1 MAEKNVWGSLC
12 GLGVARGPR
21 GAGSKNRGQDDR
33 RVLIRTIVPHRASKE
48 PEWIPLEVVIVERRR
63 RSSDDGVGVRRVVE
77 VVVLDQ
83 PVRQVDDR
91 ASTAEMARPSSVVLR
106 VVFRYGRSCRRM
118 GEDRCVVPMP
128 SAASTLASHSDVARR
143 KHRRRLIHPMPVP
156 QAVARF
162 AACDSLCS
170 CLYSRSPEVPP
181 CPSEVIKFFFARE
194 GDVQLLPPLCRY
206 HYFLNR
212 ACSEGHPDT
221 RGLPAVAEFM
231 K

>member
-91 ASTAEMARPSSVVLR
+91 ASTGSTRLTLTHSRLARAEVRDEQERGWL
-106 VVFRYGRSCRRM
+106 SCIAKL
-118 GEDRCVVPMP
+118 D
-128 SAASTLASHSDVARR
+128 ALYVA
-143 KHRRRLIHPMPVP
+143 
-156 QAVARF
+156 
-162 AACDSLCS
+162 
-170 CLYSRSPEVPP
+170 
-181 CPSEVIKFFFARE
+181 
-194 GDVQLLPPLCRY
+194 
-206 HYFLNR
+206 
-212 ACSEGHPDT
+212 
-221 RGLPAVAEFM
+221 
-231 K
+231 